1 MRRLL
6 RSERGQAMVE
16 MAIALP
22 VFILIMV
29 AVLDA
34 GRVFNVWITVTNG
47 AREGARAAA
56 TRQTEPEILDR
67 IDQAMIGLAY
77 DAPVI
82 TTDDGQIPGPSGSPV
97 TVVIGSDVTIITP
110 VISQIMGAIVHL
122 EGRSTM
128 QLE

>member
-1 MRRLL
+1 
-6 RSERGQAMVE
+6 MVE

-22 VFILIMV
+22 VLILIMF

-56 TRQTEPEILDR
+56 TRQTEPEILAR
-67 IDQAMIGLAY
+67 IDQAMTGVTY
-77 DAPVI
+77 DAPLI
-82 TTDDGQIPGPSGSPV
+82 TTDNGSIPGPSGTPV
-97 TVVIGSDVTIITP
+97 TVVIGSDVTMITP
-110 VISQIMGAIVHL
+110 VISQIFGAVVHL
-122 EGRSTM
+122 EGSSTM

>member
-1 MRRLL
+1 
-6 RSERGQAMVE
+6 MVE

-22 VFILIMV
+22 VLILIMV

-56 TRQTEPEILDR
+56 TRQTEPEILSR
-67 IDQAMIGLAY
+67 IDQAMSGVTY
-77 DAPVI
+77 DTPVI
-82 TTDDGQIPGPSGSPV
+82 TTDDGFNPGPSGSPV
-97 TVVIGSDVTIITP
+97 TVVVASDVTLITP
-110 VISQIMGAIVHL
+110 VISQIMGAVVDL
-122 EGRSTM
+122 TGTSTM

>member
-1 MRRLL
+1 MRRML

>member
-16 MAIALP
+16 MVIALP
-22 VFILIMV
+22 VLILIMF
-29 AVLDA
+29 AVVDA
-34 GRVFNVWITVTNG
+34 GRIFNVWITVTNG

-56 TRQTEPEILDR
+56 TRRTEPEILDR
-67 IDQAMIGLAY
+67 IDQAMTGVTY

-82 TTDDGQIPGPSGSPV
+82 TNAEGASGSPV
-97 TVVIGSDVTIITP
+97 TVVVGSDVTLVTP
-110 VISQIMGAIVHL
+110 VISQILGAFVHL

>member
-1 MRRLL
+1 
-6 RSERGQAMVE
+6 MVE

-22 VFILIMV
+22 VLILIMF

-56 TRQTEPEILDR
+56 TRQTEPEILNR
-67 IDQAMIGLAY
+67 IDQAMTGVTY
-77 DAPVI
+77 DAPLI

-97 TVVIGSDVTIITP
+97 TVVVGSDVTLITP
-110 VISQIMGAIVHL
+110 VISQILGAIVHL
-122 EGRSTM
+122 EGSATM